1 MSEELIPTLDFC
13 GEPLRVYGTPNAP
26 LFLAGDVCRVLDI
39 HNSRDAVEKLDDD
52 EKAVVALTDTGLTGV
67 TQRRNVTAVTE
78 SGLYTLILRCRDAVI
93 HGTRPHRFRKYVTSV
108 VMPMIR
114 KTGAYSV
121 DSVPALPQNYL
132 EALRALTVEVE
143 AKERLA
149 LENVKLADSNAIMVP
164 KAEFFDCAMTSKQ
177 TLLVRDAAKLLNP
190 DIPGGMGEKRL
201 FAWMRANGWLFGDNR
216 IYQTKIDAGYM
227 VATERPIPTGTHGT
241 LIKLTPRF
249 TQIGLVAIRKAILK
263 GCE

>member
-1 MSEELIPTLDFC
+1 MSAEIILECFDGINVGFQ
-13 GEPLRVYGTPNAP
+13 
-26 LFLAGDVCRVLDI
+26 AGDAFVNATDLCAVFGKRPSHFMQLESTASYIIELEAETNGQPVSFKLEGRNGGTWMHPDLAMECARWLSPRLAIWGNRV
-39 HNSRDAVEKLDDD
+39 
-52 EKAVVALTDTGLTGV
+52 
-67 TQRRNVTAVTE
+67 
-78 SGLYTLILRCRDAVI
+78 
-93 HGTRPHRFRKYVTSV
+93 
-108 VMPMIR
+108 IR
-114 KTGAYSV
+114 KILSGELELK
-121 DSVPALPQNYL
+121 PALPQSYL
-132 EALRALTVEVE
+132 EALKALTVEVE
-143 AKERLA
+143 ANERLA

-201 FAWMRANGWLFGDNR
+201 FSWMRANGWLFGDNR

-249 TQIGLVAIRKAILK
+249 TQIGIVAIRKAILK